1 MQGSSSA
8 SRRRF
13 LQQMSGTALALAAAN
28 STPAFADGWQNRVDG
43 YSRKISAN
51 DKIRIGVIGIGIQ
64 GNNDLEA
71 ALKVPG
77 TEMVAACDLYKGR
90 LERAKEVYGKD
101 LFVTA
106 DYRELLNR
114 KDVDA
119 VIIAT
124 SDHWH
129 SRISIEALKAG
140 NPFIAKNRWCIRSVR
155 DLG

>member
-1 MQGSSSA
+1 MKGSSSA

-28 STPAFADGWQNRVDG
+28 SSFALADQWQNRVDS

-77 TEMVAACDLYKGR
+77 TEMVAACDLYKG
-90 LERAKEVYGKD
+90 
-101 LFVTA
+101 
-106 DYRELLNR
+106 
-114 KDVDA
+114 
-119 VIIAT
+119 
-124 SDHWH
+124 
-129 SRISIEALKAG
+129 
-140 NPFIAKNRWCIRSVR
+140 
-155 DLG
+155 